1 MIVGPAASARLG
13 KHDNIDT
20 IRHSRAQRGSSFMV
34 LRPEGGLEFPSPEV
48 EAIPYAGRVQKVKK
62 LSV

>member
-1 MIVGPAASARLG
+1 
-13 KHDNIDT
+13 
-20 IRHSRAQRGSSFMV
+20 MV